1 MLLISLVKLIRIIA
15 ALTVLT
21 AWLPATSHCLLG
33 AVELMSDSCCQVPH
47 SGGDEP
53 EQGHD
58 DCGTCSNVE
67 SGDYKLGAK
76 DDLTFAFHASLTW
89 DLKLPTPPNVTLNA
103 AQHVSSRAPPDL
115 KVWQFLTRTAI
126 PGRAPAIL

>member
-1 MLLISLVKLIRIIA
+1 MKLIRIIA
-15 ALTVLT
+15 ALTVLA

-33 AVELMSDSCCQVPH
+33 AVELTPETCCQVPH
-47 SGGDEP
+47 SHGNEP
-53 EQGHD
+53 AQSQD

-76 DDLTFAFHASLTW
+76 DDLIFAFHATLAW
-89 DLKLPTPPNVTLNA
+89 DLKLPMPTDLTLNA
-103 AQHVSSRAPPDL
+103 ARHVSSRAPPDRAAR
-115 KVWQFLTRTAI
+115 WQFLTRAAI